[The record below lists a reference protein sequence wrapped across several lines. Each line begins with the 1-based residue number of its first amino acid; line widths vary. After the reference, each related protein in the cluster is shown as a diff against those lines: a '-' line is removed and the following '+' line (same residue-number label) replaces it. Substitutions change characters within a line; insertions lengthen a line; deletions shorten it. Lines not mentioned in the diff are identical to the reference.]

1 MLDSLVLT
9 VATDPVIQERELA
22 VAVSL
27 AKPAARYA
35 LTRHV
40 VETGSF
46 LSVAMHVNSSV
57 LHEARAILEQCAEL
71 RLRVLPVTS
80 PEYPELLRHIDGP
93 PSVLY
98 LRCAVSVSA
107 SNQQCLAV
115 VGRRAAGVD
124 TCLHATRIA
133 HELAQAGC
141 TVVSGLALG
150 IDAAAHRGAL
160 QVQRD
165 CSTIAV
171 LAHGLDRVYPPTHV
185 GLAKQIVD
193 AGGILISEYP
203 PGVQPMRHHFLAR
216 NRIIAGL
223 SRGVVVVEAGAR
235 SGSLVTAQFA
245 ADYGRDVFVVEGGSD
260 EEARQGSESLLA
272 QGAIPVTRAQEVLA
286 EYACDGAQSQVPSCN
301 EEWRLTTLEEL
312 QGESGLSMGEILK
325 LELSGQLERIPG
337 NRVRVCVRPEQ

>member
-1 MLDSLVLT
+1 VVLT
-9 VATDPVIQERELA
+9 VASEFSTKEKELA

-40 VETGSF
+40 VEAGSF
-46 LSVAMHVNSSV
+46 ADVAMHVSAAAM
-57 LHEARAILEQCAEL
+57 HEARAVLEQSADL
-71 RLRVLPVTS
+71 GIAVVPVTC

-93 PSVLY
+93 PTVLY
-98 LRCAVSVSA
+98 LRAKAHTSA
-107 SNQQCLAV
+107 ISAGSIAV
-115 VGRRAAGVD
+115 VGRRAASVD
-124 TCLHATRIA
+124 TCVHATAIA
-133 HELAQAGC
+133 RELAQAGC

-160 QVQRD
+160 QTSLV
-165 CSTIAV
+165 CPTIAV

-185 GLAKQIVD
+185 GLAQQIVD
-193 AGGILISEYP
+193 AGGIILSEYA

-245 ADYGRDVFVVEGGSD
+245 ADYGRDVFVVEGSTD
-260 EEARQGSESLLA
+260 EESRAGGENLLA
-272 QGAIPVTRAQEVLA
+272 QGALSISGAGEVLA
-286 EYACDGAQSQVPSCN
+286 EYG
-301 EEWRLTTLEEL
+301 LKGL
-312 QGESGLSMGEILK
+312 GESGLEGGVTWQITTLEDLQQRGIGMAEILK
-325 LELSGQLERIPG
+325 LELSGKLEHLSG
-337 NRVRVCVRPEQ
+337 NRVRVCSKP